1 MAASIELPRC
11 YQIEPPISHVEL
23 TAISIRVLGRFG
35 LREKLQRRKN
45 VAQPPPGLT
54 PPVGEGDAG
63 VSEPEGAEGAG
74 VGVS

>member
-1 MAASIELPRC
+1 MEPPLP

-23 TAISIRVLGRFG
+23 TAISIRVLGTFG
-35 LREKLQRRKN
+35 SHEKLQRRKN
-45 VAQPPPGLT
+45 SAQPLGLT
-54 PPVGEGDAG
+54 PPVGEGEAG